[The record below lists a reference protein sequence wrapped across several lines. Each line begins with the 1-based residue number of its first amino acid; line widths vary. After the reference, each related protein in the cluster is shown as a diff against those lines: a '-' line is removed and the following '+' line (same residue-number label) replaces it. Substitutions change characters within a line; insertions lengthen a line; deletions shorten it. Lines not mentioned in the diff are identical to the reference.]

1 MALLF
6 LSFLAFA
13 PKLSLVFPQRT
24 GAGNTYNV
32 QETPTKVWLGM
43 ENAFLSKTTLNLLLV
58 DIFCIFKNA
67 KKGHIKISSEMENAF
82 LVQEIPI
89 VPDKK

>member
-1 MALLF
+1 
-6 LSFLAFA
+6 
-13 PKLSLVFPQRT
+13 
-24 GAGNTYNV
+24 V

-58 DIFCIFKNA
+58 YIFCIFKNA

-82 LVQEIPI
+82 VVQEIPI
-89 VPDKK
+89 VLDKK